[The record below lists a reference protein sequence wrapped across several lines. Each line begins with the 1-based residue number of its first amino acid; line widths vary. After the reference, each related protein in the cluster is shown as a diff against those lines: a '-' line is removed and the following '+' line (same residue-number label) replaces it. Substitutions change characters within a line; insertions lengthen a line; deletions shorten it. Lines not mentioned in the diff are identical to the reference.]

1 MFSLKTLRAPFA
13 FSCKPVLFFFSFTQ
27 TPHPFFYKFS
37 HPNRCVHVCF
47 LYYLRRWT
55 RCVAFLP
62 GNLQVQR
69 SRLRRWPGHLLSH
82 QHRPPSPYPNSGSA
96 NWPTWG
102 SKMKWTWINL
112 FVFTG
117 RRAFKNKQKKKKHI
131 KAETQWSGLY
141 EVATVGWYVYSQLPS
156 LLTFFIWLAGPITHQ
171 PHIHSACSVWHLS
184 PCPPP
189 GLWCNHPH
197 IHSSSW
203 QLRAR
208 LEAQGC
214 GLIFMQQQLPVYPD
228 GLHHKLCTAGPGLK

>member
-13 FSCKPVLFFFSFTQ
+13 FSCKPVLFFFLSPRCPTLSFISFHILTGVFMCVFSIISAGGQ
-27 TPHPFFYKFS
+27 GVWPFYRGTYKSRGHNFDGDLVIS
-37 HPNRCVHVCF
+37 FPISTDPPAPTRTVAQPTGPPEEVRWNELELTC
-47 LYYLRRWT
+47 LY
-55 RCVAFLP
+55 
-62 GNLQVQR
+62 LQEEE
-69 SRLRRWPGHLLSH
+69 HLK
-82 QHRPPSPYPNSGSA
+82 
-96 NWPTWG
+96 T
-102 SKMKWTWINL
+102 
-112 FVFTG
+112 
-117 RRAFKNKQKKKKHI
+117 NKKKKKHI